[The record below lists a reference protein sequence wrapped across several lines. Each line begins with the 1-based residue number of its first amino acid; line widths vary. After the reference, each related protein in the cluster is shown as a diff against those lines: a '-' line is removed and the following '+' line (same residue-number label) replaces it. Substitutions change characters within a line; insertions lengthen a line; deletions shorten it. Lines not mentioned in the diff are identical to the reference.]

1 MENLRLREEGYLLL
15 FPLTGDNRFETI
27 TSFVKL
33 VIEEEVS
40 FQVEANY

>member
-1 MENLRLREEGYLLL
+1 MENLRLKEGGYLLL
-15 FPLTGDNRFETI
+15 PLTGDNRFETI
-27 TSFVKL
+27 TSVIGL